1 MKLQLVT
8 LSGVKLDRDVYEVQL
23 PTTEGPIG
31 VFPKHEPLVT
41 MAVDGVIT
49 VRFDKHD
56 SDGMREYFAISG
68 GVIEIDQD
76 TVKVLVDE
84 ADSGDDIIEA
94 ESQAA
99 LERALEMQKSASN
112 PVELEEAHRLVNRH
126 QVRLKVSDLRRRN
139 RRV

>member
-8 LSGVKLDRDVYEVQL
+8 LSGVKLDREVYEAQL

-31 VFPKHEPLVT
+31 VFPDHEPLVT

-49 VRFDKHD
+49 VRFDKND
-56 SDGMREYFAISG
+56 SDNNREYFAISG

-76 TVKVLVDE
+76 VIKVLVDT

-94 ESQAA
+94 ETKAA
-99 LERALEMQKSASN
+99 LTRALDMQKNASS
-112 PVELEEAHRLVNRH
+112 PVELEQAHQLVNRH
-126 QVRLKVSDLRRRN
+126 QIRLKVADLRRH
-139 RRV
+139 RRL